1 MVEENDVKKIKRCK
15 PMSKRP
21 MGRPKK
27 RREDDVLEG
36 IKSMNV
42 CSWKNVAQDRDR
54 WKKVFEQARTVNRLW
69 CFIRRRRRRY
79 NILFFKKIRNNM
91 KEENSYFFFISK
103 FIHLFHYCLLFTE
116 MFSLILVIN
125 SCCGVT

>member
-27 RREDDVLEG
+27 RREEDVLEG

-42 CSWKNVAQDRDR
+42 CNWKNVAQNRDR

-69 CFIRRRRRRY
+69 CFIRRRRRRRY

-91 KEENSYFFFISK
+91 KEENSYFFFHFQIHTFISLLP
-103 FIHLFHYCLLFTE
+103 FIY
-116 MFSLILVIN
+116 
-125 SCCGVT
+125 